1 MVNTTSKR
9 CWKCGSSTKW
19 GWAAGT
25 SPGVA
30 AATLLGDDEPRV
42 CNKCAPKVF
51 QLLINSRLLVQQ
63 PAAPQA
69 QAEPAVAAAA
79 FAAAA
84 EPAVAAVA
92 FAAAAEPAVAA
103 AAAEP
108 AVAAAAAAAEPAA
121 AEPVAA
127 DPAANEP
134 AAAAAA
140 DAPVVLDLEFFETHF
155 GTIKTSEVEDIV
167 MAAVHALV
175 SKQLKNA
182 TQLAAQHGA
191 AVVSYAQGN
200 SNARSLK
207 HATATLDKRGDF
219 ALRALLA
226 LAGEAMPAPPVTRPS
241 AATAAA
247 LRVHGTAVH
256 ASVSSQR
263 GLKRRPKDGDGDGG
277 GGATAA
283 ETPKRRVKPD
293 YMGMAA
299 DADSPAILS
308 NPTSTRCDTNDV
320 VDLPS
325 FVALLSSALT
335 QPSFGRAGGFLAQLF
350 VGFNA
355 GALKRNLVSGIFE
368 STKEER
374 DNAAM
379 RIRHGIGGSRS
390 MYDAAVQPLLD
401 VIASPPPA
409 SPANAAPPLL
419 SSHTLAP
426 LLSPTL

>member
-69 QAEPAVAAAA
+69 QAEPAV
-79 FAAAA
+79 
-84 EPAVAAVA
+84 
-92 FAAAAEPAVAA
+92 
-103 AAAEP
+103 
-108 AVAAAAAAAEPAA
+108 AAAAAAEPAA

-263 GLKRRPKDGDGDGG
+263 GLKRRPKDGDGG

-335 QPSFGRAGGFLAQLF
+335 QPSFGRAGGFLAQIF